1 MIRSG
6 TSEGCFP
13 FLFAV
18 IFLLYFST
26 LFSKSMSVN
35 CVWTYIA
42 KLNILFRQQHG
53 RHFYVMLTVHLFLRM
68 LSEFKIHL
76 GLWLGLTHSLLNS
89 LEDVLSGLED
99 ADNVARNCEFVQRI
113 ILKEVL
119 GDGCS
124 AIQHLNITRMSA
136 NLLHL
141 TSTSLECAQLYST
154 KHLHH
159 CNECKCREIIST
171 SPE

>member
-1 MIRSG
+1 MS
-6 TSEGCFP
+6 SC
-13 FLFAV
+13 
-18 IFLLYFST
+18 ST
-26 LFSKSMSVN
+26 PKRKKSMSVN

-89 LEDVLSGLED
+89 LEDVLSGLDD
-99 ADNVARNCEFVQRI
+99 ADNVAQTSVFVQRAF
-113 ILKEVL
+113 LKEVL

-124 AIQHLNITRMSA
+124 ALVDSIIQSIKKVTTPRS
-136 NLLHL
+136 NLW
-141 TSTSLECAQLYST
+141 CGV
-154 KHLHH
+154 
-159 CNECKCREIIST
+159 
-171 SPE
+171 PFP

>member
-1 MIRSG
+1 MS
-6 TSEGCFP
+6 SC
-13 FLFAV
+13 
-18 IFLLYFST
+18 ST
-26 LFSKSMSVN
+26 PKRKKSMSVN

-89 LEDVLSGLED
+89 LEDVLSGLDD
-99 ADNVARNCEFVQRI
+99 ADNVARTSVFAQQAF
-113 ILKEVL
+113 LKEAL

-124 AIQHLNITRMSA
+124 ALVDSIIQSIKKVTTPRS
-136 NLLHL
+136 NLW
-141 TSTSLECAQLYST
+141 CGV
-154 KHLHH
+154 
-159 CNECKCREIIST
+159 
-171 SPE
+171 PFP